1 MTAEQ
6 MPAGTTEQ
14 ILRTWLATATP
25 ETTHSL
31 IYCPILHEAMQSEHS
46 MEHIRVWPLILGV
59 QYNVLVEMYREAFA
73 SMGNA
78 ARRQDD
84 STNPHIDDDEQER
97 LIDLPAGGEI
107 TSEVERMIREW
118 QASPAA
124 DAARDA
130 GRIGWRRAQAGGHVP
145 FFIPTAP
152 NRTTWAQ
159 VANRAAEAS
168 NAPHPESAREELLR
182 MNPAAAEE
190 SRSTCQHDGCEFR
203 NF

>member
-1 MTAEQ
+1 
-6 MPAGTTEQ
+6 
-14 ILRTWLATATP
+14 
-25 ETTHSL
+25 
-31 IYCPILHEAMQSEHS
+31 
-46 MEHIRVWPLILGV
+46 MEHRRVWPLILGV

-84 STNPHIDDDEQER
+84 TTNPHIDDDEQER
-97 LIDLPAGGEI
+97 LIDLPAEGEI

-118 QASPAA
+118 QASLAA

-159 VANRAAEAS
+159 VANRVAEAS

-182 MNPAAAEE
+182 MNPAVAEE
-190 SRSTCQHDGCEFR
+190 SRSTCQHEGCEFEGTDEEVR
-203 NF
+203 THQENSAEGLLCRTYMRRTFSI

>member
-1 MTAEQ
+1 M
-6 MPAGTTEQ
+6 
-14 ILRTWLATATP
+14 
-25 ETTHSL
+25 
-31 IYCPILHEAMQSEHS
+31 HEAMQSEHS

-97 LIDLPAGGEI
+97 LIDLPTGGEI

-130 GRIGWRRAQAGGHVP
+130 GRIGWRREAGGNVP

-152 NRTTWAQ
+152 NRMTWAQ
-159 VANRAAEAS
+159 VANDELTPVF
-168 NAPHPESAREELLR
+168 AP
-182 MNPAAAEE
+182 
-190 SRSTCQHDGCEFR
+190 RSKILQT